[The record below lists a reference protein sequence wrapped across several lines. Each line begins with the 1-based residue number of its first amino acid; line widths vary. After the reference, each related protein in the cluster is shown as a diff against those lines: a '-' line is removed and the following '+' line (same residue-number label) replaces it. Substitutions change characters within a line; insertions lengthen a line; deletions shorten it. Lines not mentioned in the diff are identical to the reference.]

1 MGSRKSGR
9 RRHSRKSYRRRQSR
23 KSYHK
28 RRHTQKPR
36 HYKNR
41 KTRKSTAGM
50 YLFKNKRRSP
60 QRARRTSEILAATTP
75 STTLTR
81 EQVEKDIRDMRRARK
96 LEVKSD
102 EAADKAAD
110 RAARAVDRFQFN
122 LNWIKSIREAK
133 EKLSEKKLK
142 DMEAKIKEFIA
153 TAPANIYDFNRLT
166 REFEALRKEQESP
179 QRVYAL
185 SNTTANEPD
194 KAQIDSDLM
203 DEFDKTPTP

>member
-36 HYKNR
+36 HYKKR

-50 YLFKNKRRSP
+50 YLFKKRRSP

-102 EAADKAAD
+102 KAADKAAD
-110 RAARAVDRFQFN
+110 KAERAVDRFQFN
-122 LNWIKSIREAK
+122 LNWIKSVREAK
-133 EKLSEKKLK
+133 EKLTEKKLK
-142 DMEAKIKEFIA
+142 DMEAKIKEFVA

-166 REFEALRKEQESP
+166 SEFEALKKEQESP
-179 QRVYAL
+179 KRVYAL
-185 SNTTANEPD
+185 GNSTADEPD